1 MDNFLFF
8 VVVTAYIAH
17 QKRTEILPSQ
27 ENVVV
32 HLQCLGFQVVTKK
45 NNRNLIPN
53 FNSFW

>member
-45 NNRNLIPN
+45 NNRNLIPI